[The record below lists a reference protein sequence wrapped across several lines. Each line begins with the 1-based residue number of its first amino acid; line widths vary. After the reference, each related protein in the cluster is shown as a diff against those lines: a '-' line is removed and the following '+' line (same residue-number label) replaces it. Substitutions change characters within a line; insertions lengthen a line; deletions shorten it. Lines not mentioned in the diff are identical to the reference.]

1 MTRFLSGVRT
11 PRRSL
16 LCNWLKSKS
25 PTTDLVFCSP
35 PRAIWLHTCPVLQL
49 DLVVTAAVQ
58 TGPGWCCNPRTPA
71 DEPKSRPGSSG
82 RRVVVR
88 SEAHTSELQSLMRS
102 SYAVFCLNTTK

>member
-35 PRAIWLHTCPVLQL
+35 PRAIWFHTCQVFQP

-58 TGPGWCCNPRTPA
+58 TGPGWCFHHRTPA
-71 DEPKSRPGSSG
+71 DEPTSLAGSTGRSWVVPGRAG
-82 RRVVVR
+82 RAERKRVGG
-88 SEAHTSELQSLMRS
+88 
-102 SYAVFCLNTTK
+102 